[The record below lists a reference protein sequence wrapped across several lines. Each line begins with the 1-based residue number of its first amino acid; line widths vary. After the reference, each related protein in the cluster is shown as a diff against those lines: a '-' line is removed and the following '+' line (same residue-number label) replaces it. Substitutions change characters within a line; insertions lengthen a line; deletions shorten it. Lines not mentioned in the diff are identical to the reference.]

1 MVTDVSD
8 FLRCS
13 DSIRLEGGERDGERR
28 NVWHSRK
35 GKINGATLRL
45 FAQKGG
51 RNCQEFIFLSF
62 SGEASEGRGAAFCHT
77 HSRTHLRLPY
87 FIPSIS
93 IWEWKKNSKIFP
105 NRREMDSWKKN
116 ISSSHESKNRLF
128 VELEGKQKS
137 LDLFLQDT
145 LLFHIATTTAAA
157 AAFGKAWGGGGV
169 FKKPSLSLHSFFS
182 PPPFQEGGRR

>member
-1 MVTDVSD
+1 MVNDVSD

-13 DSIRLEGGERDGERR
+13 DSIRLDGGERDGERR

-105 NRREMDSWKKN
+105 NRREMDSWEK
-116 ISSSHESKNRLF
+116 IFLP
-128 VELEGKQKS
+128 LKS
-137 LDLFLQDT
+137 RKTGFLSNLRDNK
-145 LLFHIATTTAAA
+145 
-157 AAFGKAWGGGGV
+157 KAWIYSYKTPCC
-169 FKKPSLSLHSFFS
+169 FI
-182 PPPFQEGGRR
+182 